1 MLPLVALLAL
11 AQPPV
16 PLTPPKGVAV
26 PAADLAEITAGL
38 ADLKAALDGL
48 PPQADRKLLP
58 DVEVL
63 HKAVRWAVDYD
74 EFLEPRDIASA
85 KRLLKL
91 GKERAAELAA
101 GKPSW
106 LTATGLVVRGYRS
119 KIDGSLQPYGL
130 VVPISYSPTTP
141 HKFRLDVWWRGRQE
155 KAAEVGFLNDRFT
168 NRGEFTPPHAFVLHP
183 FGRYCNANK
192 FAGEVDTFEALE
204 HVKANYPID
213 DKRLVARGFSMGGAA
228 CWQFATHFP
237 TLWCAAAPGAGFAET
252 PEFLRLSQAAVEK
265 TPWWE
270 KRLWRWYNSSDH
282 AANLLNLPTVAYS
295 GEKDGQK
302 QAADVMAR
310 ELAKVG
316 VELTHVIDRKS
327 VV

>member
-1 MLPLVALLAL
+1 MLPLVALLVL
-11 AQPPV
+11 AQQPVRPIPPPGV
-16 PLTPPKGVAV
+16 PV
-26 PAADLAEITAGL
+26 PAADRTEIKSGLAEL
-38 ADLKAALDGL
+38 RAAIDAL
-48 PPQADRKLLP
+48 PKSAAPHLP

-74 EFLEPRDIASA
+74 EFLEQRDIASA
-85 KRLLKL
+85 KKLLKL

-106 LTATGLVVRGYRS
+106 PTATGLVVRGYRS

-130 VVPISYSPTTP
+130 VVPASYAPTTP
-141 HKFRLDVWWRGRQE
+141 HKFRLDVWWRGRSE
-155 KAAEVGFLNDRFT
+155 KAAEVGFLNDRLV
-168 NRGEFTPPHAFVLHP
+168 NRGEFTPPHTFVLHP

-237 TLWCAAAPGAGFAET
+237 TLWCGRRPGGRVRRDA
-252 PEFLRLSQAAVEK
+252 
-265 TPWWE
+265 
-270 KRLWRWYNSSDH
+270 
-282 AANLLNLPTVAYS
+282 
-295 GEKDGQK
+295 
-302 QAADVMAR
+302 
-310 ELAKVG
+310 
-316 VELTHVIDRKS
+316 
-327 VV
+327 